1 MKKLI
6 TISREYGSGGRIV
19 GKLLAEKL
27 ELPFYDKAII
37 DIEVEKRGFSSKIV
51 ENAELRAKSSFS
63 YSLASAI
70 NFGDGVTSNPLSI
83 NEKIFLAQFD
93 VIKSI
98 GDLGEG
104 VIVGRCADYILKDIN
119 FIAKKGETVAF
130 IGSTGSGKSTLVSL
144 IPRFYDTTEGEI
156 LVDGINVK
164 EYKLDTLHNKIGYVP
179 QKAVLFRGS
188 VSSNVAYGDNGKN
201 KSSHEEIKTA
211 LRIAQGSDF
220 VEKMEKTYE
229 AEISQAGANISGGQ
243 KQRLAI
249 ARAVCRKPEL
259 YVFDDSFSAL
269 DYKTD
274 RILRSTLK
282 KETAGVTSL
291 IVAQRIGTI
300 MDADQIIVLNEG
312 MIVGKGN
319 HKELLK
325 TCDVYKEIAMSQLS
339 EEELIS

>member
-104 VIVGRCADYILKDIN
+104 VIVGRCADYILKGIEGVTNVFIYADIEDR
-119 FIAKKGETVAF
+119 IRRS
-130 IGSTGSGKSTLVSL
+130 I
-144 IPRFYDTTEGEI
+144 EI
-156 LVDGINVK
+156 YGDDPQKVK
-164 EYKLDTLHNKIGYVP
+164 EIVATYDKARQNYYNYHTSQKWGDYKN
-179 QKAVLFRGS
+179 F
-188 VSSNVAYGDNGKN
+188 N
-201 KSSHEEIKTA
+201 
-211 LRIAQGSDF
+211 
-220 VEKMEKTYE
+220 
-229 AEISQAGANISGGQ
+229 
-243 KQRLAI
+243 LAI
-249 ARAVCRKPEL
+249 NSS
-259 YVFDDSFSAL
+259 Y
-269 DYKTD
+269 
-274 RILRSTLK
+274 
-282 KETAGVTSL
+282 
-291 IVAQRIGTI
+291 IG
-300 MDADQIIVLNEG
+300 E
-312 MIVGKGN
+312 
-319 HKELLK
+319 
-325 TCDVYKEIAMSQLS
+325 KEIVSIIIDYLKMRSYK
-339 EEELIS
+339 